1 MRVHRGWNQLSL
13 LIPCAWLSCLL
24 RQKSFQTR
32 PGVLQANKQRLASNE
47 QFFENSSC
55 PRCSFV
61 VKYLSRSS
69 ISLSSQIRIFI
80 LSSPFKKNNF
90 GQNFKN
96 ESWQEI
102 AVGQNFYSFYAEA
115 SRKCNNKKWFDSK
128 LSTDKVPST
137 FLADKRIT
145 TVNMW
150 PTWVLGSLLTYL
162 TIAL

>member
-1 MRVHRGWNQLSL
+1 MVYSYWIEQNLCSHPSELAFLGSNQLSL

-80 LSSPFKKNNF
+80 LSSPFKKNIF

-115 SRKCNNKKWFDSK
+115 SRKCNKKNDLTQNCRRIK
-128 LSTDKVPST
+128 
-137 FLADKRIT
+137 FL
-145 TVNMW
+145 
-150 PTWVLGSLLTYL
+150 LLF
-162 TIAL
+162 